1 MKRCNP
7 FDRLHPSRGHAF
19 SSYVCPD
26 QPHMKLG
33 SPRTNLM
40 YWPMTIKCEYFQ
52 RVILRTKKTGI
63 FRVTLRL
70 HNCNEELPCI
80 HKSSHL
86 QFSAGLNSKR
96 SSFGSSNLGRKMTE
110 EVVEMNRIRVES
122 LVLEVTNPVV
132 CQYTMVDMTFTYSW
146 FFCST

>member
-1 MKRCNP
+1 MQPLRQASPIEGSCIFFVRVSRP
-7 FDRLHPSRGHAF
+7 ALHEVGLTTHKPYVLADDDKMRIF
-19 SSYVCPD
+19 STSD
-26 QPHMKLG
+26 LANK
-33 SPRTNLM
+33 
-40 YWPMTIKCEYFQ
+40 E
-52 RVILRTKKTGI
+52 TGI
-63 FRVTLRL
+63 SRETLRL
-70 HNCNEELPCI
+70 TVTKNYRVSTNH
-80 HKSSHL
+80 HL

-132 CQYTMVDMTFTYSW
+132 CQHTMVDMTFTYSW